1 MFCDQCGNPINEH
14 AKYCRICGAKQTS
27 VNEPVFND
35 NPPIPSEPSTS
46 YVQPSDHTQ
55 SSNYTQV
62 INVTQPQR
70 TNATCVIGFILS
82 FINLFFWLW
91 GIAFIVSLVGLSR
104 SNRRGEKGQGFAIA
118 GILITVIP
126 FLLGVINGI
135 ATYSG

>member
-1 MFCDQCGNPINEH
+1 MPNTAVFVEQN
-14 AKYCRICGAKQTS
+14 KRLY
-27 VNEPVFND
+27 NEPVSND
-35 NPPIPSEPSTS
+35 NLPIPSEQSTN
-46 YVQPSDHTQ
+46 YVQPYDHTQ
-55 SSNYTQV
+55 SSNYIQV

-82 FINLFFWLW
+82 VINLFVWLW
-91 GIAFIVSLVGLSR
+91 GIAFIVSLVGLNR
-104 SNRRGEKGQGFAIA
+104 SNSRGEKGQGFAIA